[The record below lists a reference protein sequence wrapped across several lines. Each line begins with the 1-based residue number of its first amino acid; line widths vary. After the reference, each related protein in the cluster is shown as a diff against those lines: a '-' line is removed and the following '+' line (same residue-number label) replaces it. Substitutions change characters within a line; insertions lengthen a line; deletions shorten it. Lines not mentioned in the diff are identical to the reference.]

1 MSVKMADNS
10 NRGRVV
16 VRGFIA
22 GLAVAVVML
31 SGMVMVTVGGQSV
44 TLAQEATPPSDEGM
58 MSPEGVTFEPLTVVP
73 GVSAADPMDL
83 VLVRIGIDP
92 GAALPSGEEDP
103 DGGLI
108 LVESGTLTIRME
120 TPLTIS
126 RAGSFLG
133 AIATAEATGTFTPA
147 GEELASGE
155 EATLEAGDAVYVPAH
170 VAGELRNDGPE
181 RAVVLGILFTG
192 ASEAEGTP
200 TS

>member
-1 MSVKMADNS
+1 M
-10 NRGRVV
+10 
-16 VRGFIA
+16 RGFIA
-22 GLAVAVVML
+22 VLAVTIVML
-31 SGMVMVTVGGQSV
+31 SGMVTVGGQSV

-126 RAGSFLG
+126 RAGSFMA

-155 EATLEAGDAVYVPAH
+155 EVTLEAGDAVYVPAH
-170 VAGELRNDGPE
+170 VAGEMRNDGQE
-181 RAVVLGILFTG
+181 HAVVLGILLTG
-192 ASEAEGTP
+192 VAEAEGTP